1 MKDIY
6 YNYSGLEHG
15 SCSTVI
21 IGKNASTTG
30 KVIMGHNEDDTDC
43 VVQAH
48 LVPRIKHAPGEM
60 ITFEDGR
67 AIIPQVRETLAYYWS
82 EVKCDG
88 GISFADGYVNECGVA
103 IVSNACRPSKDATGV
118 KTDNREAY
126 GLGYALRR
134 LAAERA
140 HTAREGVQV
149 MAKLVEEFGYFSSR
163 TYHIADADEAWTVSV
178 PKGHRL
184 VARRVQDDEVYYIP
198 NHYIIHEVDMN
209 DPDNY
214 YASPD
219 LITFAVEQGWYT
231 PAKEGDYSDFDFAK
245 AYQDNYDVMPQANI
259 NRASIAWKLLADLE
273 PEGQDL
279 KITALKAPRKYSP
292 EDVKKVLRS
301 HGEGMWVDRTEG
313 GNANPHKGFDDLL
326 CVCNNMTVESTVF
339 VFNDDINLLRM
350 YKANPKP
357 CLSPYVPWYPV
368 ALKEIPEGYEWN
380 TAKEAQPS
388 HFRWDEEEYE
398 FDPSRAWW
406 AFKNVQFLTDFNYRA
421 THRPIKDLIA
431 VAETKW
437 EKETAA
443 VEAAYRTLAET
454 DPDAAAE
461 YLSDYT
467 QRQAQAAL
475 KWARRTVGQLYLA
488 HYHEDKYD

>member
-1 MKDIY
+1 
-6 YNYSGLEHG
+6 
-15 SCSTVI
+15 
-21 IGKNASTTG
+21 
-30 KVIMGHNEDDTDC
+30 
-43 VVQAH
+43 
-48 LVPRIKHAPGEM
+48 
-60 ITFEDGR
+60 
-67 AIIPQVRETLAYYWS
+67 
-82 EVKCDG
+82 
-88 GISFADGYVNECGVA
+88 
-103 IVSNACRPSKDATGV
+103 
-118 KTDNREAY
+118 
-126 GLGYALRR
+126 
-134 LAAERA
+134 
-140 HTAREGVQV
+140 
-149 MAKLVEEFGYFSSR
+149 
-163 TYHIADADEAWTVSV
+163 
-178 PKGHRL
+178 
-184 VARRVQDDEVYYIP
+184 
-198 NHYIIHEVDMN
+198 MN

-259 NRASIAWKLLADLE
+259 NRASIAWKLLTDLE

-443 VEAAYRTLAET
+443 VETAYRTLAET

-488 HYHEDKYD
+488 RYHEDKYD